1 MSPLTYKYT
10 IENGTGM
17 TLGYA
22 CSPVLIPSIVERGVI
37 VPSSPLIRIQHG
49 VNPSFTMYSSS
60 PALRCTLWS
69 TDSPE
74 KPEKNFTL
82 FGASL
87 NFITLLCPTPFE
99 EVCNPVD
106 TILAGRWLPYVSL
119 INTA

>member
-1 MSPLTYKYT
+1 MSTLTYKYT

-22 CSPVLIPSIVERGVI
+22 CSPVLISSLVERGVI
-37 VPSSPLIRIQHG
+37 SRSSPAVRLKHG

-69 TDSPE
+69 IDTPE
-74 KPEKNFTL
+74 KPAKSFTL

-119 INTA
+119 INTM